1 MWHGYVA
8 NLVIVLDLTS
18 CRKESSDIWLCISSH
33 FLPQSSFKHRQ
44 QLWKVKKCSLFTYM
58 YKWWLGSACMHL
70 NLTDFICQGWLV
82 CLRESLRQ
90 ASVHVVNCLKNLMI
104 NNYFFVICA
113 NKVNQSKTINCIFLM
128 HTELQF
134 PGCPSEYFTDTELQT
149 CSKWILLLPRKR
161 GERSSKC
168 STGRT

>member
-1 MWHGYVA
+1 MVTW
-8 NLVIVLDLTS
+8 I
-18 CRKESSDIWLCISSH
+18 
-33 FLPQSSFKHRQ
+33 
-44 QLWKVKKCSLFTYM
+44 
-58 YKWWLGSACMHL
+58 CMHAL
-70 NLTDFICQGWLV
+70 EFIRLHLPRLVV

-104 NNYFFVICA
+104 NNYFYVICA
-113 NKVNQSKTINCIFLM
+113 NKVNQSKTINCNFFM

-149 CSKWILLLPRKR
+149 CSKWILLLTRKR

-168 STGRT
+168 STSRTWNVKPVSLFICFKNKC